1 EDEAAETEAVAA
13 RPRRAGSRQLA
24 AGIAEVGA
32 GRLPTEVEGGL
43 PAARSERTRGPGQS
57 EQPAVLQAL
66 GEVLGRPRD
75 VGARRR
81 LGERRRRQAGA
92 EESEGQPKGQPR
104 LAHSCSFVP
113 RALGGPFSRIPSRAG
128 SRRQAP
134 RNRGLSWEA
143 GREGSC

>member
-81 LGERRRRQAGA
+81 LGERRCPQAGA
-92 EESEGQPKGQPR
+92 QESEGQPKGQPKP
-104 LAHSCSFVP
+104 AHSCFLRTPCAWRSVLANSFARRQPAAGASQP
-113 RALGGPFSRIPSRAG
+113 RAILGGG
-128 SRRQAP
+128 P
-134 RNRGLSWEA
+134 R
-143 GREGSC
+143 